1 MKQQI
6 IALIE
11 AICIVSFVYLLL
23 MLYLRITTAPE
34 QPQEYQPYRPV
45 VLSDT
50 TNTWPDP
57 DSLVKYEDGV
67 ESMTYKEKTL
77 AQIQN
82 RF

>member
-1 MKQQI
+1 MKKKVKTILEAIGI
-6 IALIE
+6 IAFLIL
-11 AICIVSFVYLLL
+11 VF
-23 MLYLRITTAPE
+23 MLYLRVTTAPE
-34 QPQEYQPYRPV
+34 QPQEYQPNRPV

-77 AQIQN
+77 AQIEN